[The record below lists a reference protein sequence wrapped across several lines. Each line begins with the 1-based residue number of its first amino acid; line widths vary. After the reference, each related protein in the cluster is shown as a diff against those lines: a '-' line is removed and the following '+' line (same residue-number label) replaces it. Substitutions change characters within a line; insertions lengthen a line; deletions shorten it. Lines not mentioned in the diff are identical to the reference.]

1 VAVCSPAVSVPAVEG
16 ADLRV
21 VAMHLH
27 VLVLHYTSSDNNPV
41 QAHQKSVIKKS
52 VRRGF
57 CSVDLVDKENVF
69 ALSATPPPLF
79 FNM

>member
-1 VAVCSPAVSVPAVEG
+1 MAVCSPAVSLPAVEG

-41 QAHQKSVIKKS
+41 QAHQKSV
-52 VRRGF
+52 RRGF
-57 CSVDLVDKENVF
+57 CSVVDLMDKENVF
-69 ALSATPPPLF
+69 ALSATLF
-79 FNM
+79 FFL